1 MNKLL
6 LCMALGLSLAGAA
19 QATPIALPLP
29 TPSGAPIAPAPVPT
43 PVPTTTPAIPST
55 AAALDPAQLR
65 ELRSRYAAWQALPE
79 LERARVREAARRIA
93 ALPPA
98 QQQTLRERFTVQDQ
112 RFRDGWLLGPQLG
125 QLFPKLQGLFGYLPA
140 EQREPA
146 LAILRQLNVDQLAQL
161 SLVAQRTPPQDRDQ
175 VRSQFLA
182 LAPGARDAW
191 LKQHVGH

>member
-1 MNKLL
+1 MNKSL
-6 LCMALGLSLAGAA
+6 LCLAFGLGLVGAA
-19 QATPIALPLP
+19 QATPVALPLP
-29 TPSGAPIAPAPVPT
+29 APSSAAPVPT
-43 PVPTTTPAIPST
+43 PIPTTTPAIPST
-55 AAALDPAQLR
+55 ATVLDPAQLR

-79 LERARVREAARRIA
+79 PERARIRDAARHIA

-98 QQQTLRERFTVQDQ
+98 QQQTLRERFTQQDQ

-146 LAILRQLNVDQLAQL
+146 LAILRQLSVDQLAQL

>member
-1 MNKLL
+1 MSKSFPCLV
-6 LCMALGLSLAGAA
+6 LGLALAATASAA
-19 QATPIALPLP
+19 PHALDLPPPAPTSAT
-29 TPSGAPIAPAPVPT
+29 PAPVT
-43 PVPTTTPAIPST
+43 APAIPAT
-55 AAALDPAQLR
+55 PAALDPAQLR
-65 ELRSRYAAWQALPE
+65 ALRSRYAAWQALPE
-79 LERARVREAARRIA
+79 PERARIREAARAVA

-98 QQQTLRERFTVQDQ
+98 QQQTLRQRFAEQDQ

-146 LAILRQLNVDQLAQL
+146 LAILRQLSNDQLAQL
-161 SLVAQRTPPQDRDQ
+161 SLVAQRTPPQERDQ

-191 LKQHVGH
+191 LKQNVGH

>member
-1 MNKLL
+1 MNKPILL
-6 LCMALGLSLAGAA
+6 LACLAATLSAPAA
-19 QATPIALPLP
+19 ATSVPLPLP
-29 TPSGAPIAPAPVPT
+29 VPSEAAPVPAT
-43 PVPTTTPAIPST
+43 RTAIPTTAT
-55 AAALDPAQLR
+55 ALDPAQLAD
-65 ELRSRYAAWQALPE
+65 LRGRYAVWQSLPE
-79 LERARVREAARRIA
+79 SERARVRDGARRIA
-93 ALPPA
+93 ALSPA
-98 QQQTLRERFTVQDQ
+98 QQQALRERFAQQDQ

-125 QLFPKLQGLFGYLPA
+125 QWFPKLQGLFGYLPA

-161 SLVAQRTPPQDRDQ
+161 SLIAQRTPPQEREQ